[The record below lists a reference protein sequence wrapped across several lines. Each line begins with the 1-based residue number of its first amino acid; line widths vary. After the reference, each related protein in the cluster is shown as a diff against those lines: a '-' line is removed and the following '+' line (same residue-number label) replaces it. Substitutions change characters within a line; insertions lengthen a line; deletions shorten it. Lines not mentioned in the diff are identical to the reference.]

1 MAEDEKKGT
10 ISYRLY
16 CSIKCFQKPSSPE
29 QKHGNLAE
37 TEQKKPGGWRAMSFV
52 VTQFL
57 TRVLI
62 NFQEK
67 FKNNEKH

>member
-10 ISYRLY
+10 SSYRLY

-37 TEQKKPGGWRAMSFV
+37 TEQKKPGGWRAMPFILGNGDCDFDGMGALSPP
-52 VTQFL
+52 
-57 TRVLI
+57 
-62 NFQEK
+62 
-67 FKNNEKH
+67 